1 LIYVNRKEQDVIADM
16 KKHGLKQMFP
26 RKKKSALIIEDDEDE
41 ANNKDKDG
49 TGYEYLF
56 SINVRG
62 FTAQKVAE
70 ALKLKDA
77 KFLQLQDIQGTPP
90 KTFWRR
96 DLEALLKE
104 WDNILEEDDLLAS
117 QAQPL
122 ATKRTKKR
130 KRVVKKKTEVKEE
143 EDDAKDSTPTAT
155 NSITA
160 ATATAVE
167 E

>member
-1 LIYVNRKEQDVIADM
+1 M

-26 RKKKSALIIEDDEDE
+26 RKKKSALIIDDDDDEE
-41 ANNKDKDG
+41 ANNKNKDG

-104 WDNILEEDDLLAS
+104 WDNILEEDELLAS

-143 EDDAKDSTPTAT
+143 QDANDAALAAAT
-155 NSITA
+155 D

-167 E
+167 EQSNCYTSTTIE